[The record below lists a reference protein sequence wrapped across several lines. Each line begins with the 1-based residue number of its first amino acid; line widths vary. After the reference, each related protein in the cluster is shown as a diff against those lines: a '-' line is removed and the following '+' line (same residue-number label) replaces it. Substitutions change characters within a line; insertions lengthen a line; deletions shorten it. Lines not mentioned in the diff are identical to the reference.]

1 MLLSE
6 LQGLRVGVWGFGR
19 EGQAVLSALHSRGV
33 APTAITI
40 HTDVPI
46 GADATVDD
54 ALVYGYDVSFVS
66 GQAGLDALIQCD
78 VVVRSP
84 GVSIYGDAFK
94 QVADAGV
101 SVTTGT
107 NLWLSELSSDVT
119 TVAVT
124 GTKGKS
130 TTASLIA
137 HLARAAG
144 ANVVLAGNIGTPL
157 LTTSAPAAGS
167 IAVLELSSF
176 QLADLT
182 EGVSLAVVLN
192 VYREHLD
199 WHGNERSYRA
209 DKLRIANT
217 ELSKQ
222 VILNAGEKPLDALAA
237 QRPDAIWF
245 GDERGFHLS
254 EDAVVDVTGD
264 EVVAITSIPLTG
276 IHNALNTCAA
286 LAACGALGL
295 HIGDVDAAFR
305 GFAPLPHRLQTLQTD
320 DGRMWVNDSI
330 STTPE
335 STIAALESFKGRAVT
350 LLVGGYERDQHFD
363 ALCKRISSSTE
374 AIRVVALPATGER
387 IIQQIGGGA
396 MGFGHVSLLKADDL
410 QMAVEIAAEVTPTGG
425 VVLLSPAAP
434 SFGQF
439 RDFEERGDRFT
450 QLAQA
455 LTSD

>member
-1 MLLSE
+1 MLLSD

-19 EGQAVLSALHSRGV
+19 EGQALLGAMRSRGV
-33 APTAITI
+33 TPAAITV
-40 HTDVPI
+40 HTDLPI
-46 GADATVDD
+46 DGDAAVGDSLTC
-54 ALVYGYDVSFVS
+54 GYEVSFVS
-66 GQAGLDALIQCD
+66 EQTGLDALTQCE

-84 GVSIYGDAFK
+84 GVSIYGDGYK
-94 QVADAGV
+94 QIVAAGV
-101 SVTTGT
+101 RLTTGT
-107 NLWLSELSSDVT
+107 NLWLAELPSNVT

-137 HLARAAG
+137 HLARAAD

-157 LTTSAPAAGS
+157 LATAMPAAGS

-182 EGVSLAVVLN
+182 ERVSLAVVLN

-199 WHGNERSYRA
+199 WHGDEQTYRS
-209 DKLRIANT
+209 DKLRLADAK
-217 ELSKQ
+217 LSER
-222 VILNAGEKPLDALAA
+222 VILNAGEPPLETLGA

-245 GDERGFHLS
+245 GDQRGFHLS
-254 EDAVVDVTGD
+254 DDAIVDSADD
-264 EVVAITSIPLTG
+264 EIVAITSIPLTG

-286 LAACGALGL
+286 LAACEALGL
-295 HIGDVDAAFR
+295 HIGDVDDELQS
-305 GFAPLPHRLQTLQTD
+305 FAPLPHRLQTLPTD
-320 DGRMWVNDSI
+320 DGRTWVNDSI

-350 LLVGGYERDQHFD
+350 LLVGGFERAQQFD
-363 ALCKRISSSTE
+363 ELCKRISSSTE
-374 AIRVVALPATGER
+374 AIRVVGLPATGER

-410 QMAVEIAAEVTPTGG
+410 KMAVEIAAEVTPTGG